1 MAVRARG
8 TLINAW
14 FMGRDRVPPLRS
26 QRFYQSHAA
35 DNCFNQ
41 RSPRKTR
48 RSRLVVRLRAAV
60 YGSSSGE
67 TLVETL
73 VSVLIVSAV
82 VLMLCTSIVT
92 AANIDAKAKQVDVTF
107 NEADAAAAPTS
118 DYTLR
123 IGGAEASQAQFY
135 ESDGYVCYKHAK
147 GE

>member
-48 RSRLVVRLRAAV
+48 RSRLAVRLRAAV
-60 YGSSSGE
+60 FGSSSGE

-92 AANIDAKAKQVDVTF
+92 AANINAKAKQVDVTF
-107 NEADAAAAPTS
+107 NEADAAASSS
-118 DYTLR
+118 DYTLK
-123 IGGAEASQAQFY
+123 IGGAEASQVQFY
-135 ESDGYVCYKHAK
+135 ESDGYVYYKHAK